1 MPSST
6 SADVA
11 HPEARSELPIGLR
24 AAFWI
29 GLYLLVIVTPL
40 AVVLL
45 ADAPPGRGFVVDFS
59 VALGFVG
66 LALMGL
72 EFALC
77 ARFKAA
83 SAPFGMDAVV
93 QFHRQI
99 SYVALVLILAHP
111 ILLFIENSDTLKS
124 LNVFDSPARARFSV
138 ISVVALLL
146 LIATSVWRLRLRI
159 SYEAW
164 QILHSI
170 LAVVAVAAA
179 LLHAILVGYYL
190 NTDWKV
196 ALWIVYSAA
205 LVWLLV
211 WVRFVKPFKRY
222 RRPWTVVRV
231 RSEPDSTWTLVVA
244 PDGHPGFTFMPGQ
257 YAWITVGRSPFTIT
271 NHPFSFSSSA
281 ERAPGELMLSVK
293 ARGDFTRTIKDVPA
307 GTRVYV
313 DGPHGVLSC
322 DRYQGPGYV
331 FIGGRVGV
339 TPLLSMLRT
348 LADRAD
354 RRPCSLILASAD
366 FESIAFRKDFEEL
379 ERHLDLTV
387 VHVLSH
393 PPDDWDGESGHVTA
407 ETLER
412 HLPDGYARF
421 QYFVCGTQDFMNE
434 MEHALVAVGVPFVNV
449 HTERFDMV

>member
-1 MPSST
+1 MTSTT
-6 SADVA
+6 SADGG
-11 HPEARSELPIGLR
+11 HPPITPGLPIGVR
-24 AAFWI
+24 ATFWI
-29 GLYLLVIVTPL
+29 GLYLLVLLTPL

-45 ADAPPGRGFVVDFS
+45 ADAPPGRSFVVDFS

-83 SAPFGMDAVV
+83 SAPFGMDAIV

-111 ILLFIENSDTLKS
+111 ILLFFENSKTIDS
-124 LNVFDSPARARFSV
+124 LNVFDSPARSRLSV
-138 ISVVALLL
+138 LAVVALLL
-146 LIATSVWRLRLRI
+146 LIATSIWRVRLHI

-164 QILHSI
+164 QIMHSI
-170 LAVVAVAAA
+170 LAVVAVVAA

-196 ALWIVYSAA
+196 GLWVVYSAA

-211 WVRFVKPFKRY
+211 WVRFIKPFKRL
-222 RRPWTVVRV
+222 RHPWRVVRV
-231 RSEPDSTWTLVVA
+231 QAEPDSTWTLVVA
-244 PDGHPGFTFMPGQ
+244 PEGHPGFTFMPGQ
-257 YAWITVGRSPFTIT
+257 YAWITVNRSPFAIT
-271 NHPFSFSSSA
+271 NHPFSFSSSS
-281 ERAPGELMLSVK
+281 ERAPGELMLSIK
-293 ARGDFTRTIKDVPA
+293 ARGDFTSTIKDVPA
-307 GTRVYV
+307 GARVYV

-348 LADRAD
+348 LADRKD

-366 FESIAFRKDFEEL
+366 YDSIAFRTDIEEL
-379 ERHLDLTV
+379 EQQLDLTV
-387 VHVLSH
+387 THVLSH
-393 PPDDWDGESGHVTA
+393 PPDGWTGETGHVNA
-407 ETLER
+407 DTLTR
-412 HLPDGYARF
+412 HLPDAFERY
-421 QYFVCGTQDFMNE
+421 QYFVCGTADFMTE
-434 MEHALVAVGVPFVNV
+434 MEHSLVAVGVPFVNV

>member
-1 MPSST
+1 MASRT
-6 SADVA
+6 SGDLSQ
-11 HPEARSELPIGLR
+11 PELTRELPIGVR

-29 GLYLLVIVTPL
+29 GLYLLVILTPL

-45 ADAPPGRGFVVDFS
+45 ADAPPGRGFVIDFS

-111 ILLFIENSDTLKS
+111 ILLFLENSDTLKS
-124 LNVFDSPARARFSV
+124 LNVFDAPARSRLSV
-138 ISVVALLL
+138 LSVVALLL
-146 LIATSVWRLRLRI
+146 LIATSIWRARLRI

-164 QILHSI
+164 QVLHSI
-170 LAVVAVAAA
+170 LAVVCVAAA
-179 LLHAILVGYYL
+179 LVHAILVGYYL

-196 ALWIVYSAA
+196 GVWIVYSAA

-211 WVRFVKPFKRY
+211 WVRFVKPFQRY

-231 RSEPDSTWTLVVA
+231 QPEPDSTWTLVVA
-244 PDGHPGFTFMPGQ
+244 PEGHPGFTFMPGQ
-257 YAWITVGRSPFTIT
+257 YAWITVNRSPFTIT
-271 NHPFSFSSSA
+271 NHPFSFSSSS
-281 ERAPGELMLSVK
+281 ERAPGELMLSIK
-293 ARGDFTRTIKDVPA
+293 ARGDFTSTIKDVPEGA
-307 GTRVYV
+307 RVYV

-348 LADRAD
+348 LADRED
-354 RRPCSLILASAD
+354 RRPCTLILASAD
-366 FESIAFRKDFEEL
+366 FDSIAFREDIEEL
-379 ERHLDLTV
+379 ERRLDLTV
-387 VHVLSH
+387 VHVLRH
-393 PPDDWDGESGHVTA
+393 PPPDWTGETGYVDA
-407 ETLER
+407 GTLER
-412 HLPDGYARF
+412 HLPDGYARL
-421 QYFVCGTQDFMNE
+421 QYFVCGTQEFMNE
-434 MEHALVAVGVPFVNV
+434 MEKAIVAVGVPFVNV